1 MDNRTR
7 GKPPVGTYVGKVIEP
22 VRIGQ
27 RESKTGSMYDSGD
40 IAVHVKGGSGPVQ
53 VDGEYEFNGL
63 SFDIL
68 DFFKARQ
75 PGDVFVF
82 SVFTDKGYKKFA
94 GLTTKEDLETTMGRF
109 AE

>member
-53 VDGEYEFNGL
+53 VDGEYEFTGL

-68 DFFKARQ
+68 DYKPDKEGNVAAQLLLYARCLRQRTGLSNITCAYFDNKAHLS
-75 PGDVFVF
+75 G
-82 SVFTDKGYKKFA
+82 
-94 GLTTKEDLETTMGRF
+94 
-109 AE
+109 